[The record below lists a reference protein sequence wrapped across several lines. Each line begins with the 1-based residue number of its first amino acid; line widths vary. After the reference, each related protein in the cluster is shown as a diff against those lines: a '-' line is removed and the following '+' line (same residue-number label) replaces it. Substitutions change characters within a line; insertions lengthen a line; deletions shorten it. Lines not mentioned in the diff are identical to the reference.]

1 MTSNNKS
8 LNNFKIPLYF
18 KELESADK
26 LIFIKRYEDAR
37 TMLDNLL
44 QSHATDMLLH
54 LRYIELAI
62 RLGDV
67 EHVERKYQQ
76 HHDELV
82 SAAGNV
88 LLRQYNCQDSPSITI
103 DNYKN
108 LIKKFGDFACAY
120 FGIGF
125 AYEHLGEYDAAIE
138 NYKKC
143 LELDPSWY
151 PSYFGLSQS
160 FYQKESNQEGDYYFQ
175 TFEEIAPYS
184 IYGNFATHRKL
195 SVELFEAGRY
205 DDALRAIDSL
215 LHWLKESKQSCPIE
229 VSFYRSLMLIKI
241 SQMRDR
247 PKVLAKQ
254 QEQVLKH
261 LETLLGHA
269 HISDQVL
276 AFMVASCQE
285 SGCDEFV
292 LAIYKILLRK
302 CNSPQLVQRVCE
314 AFYASDDNHTLIEL
328 LESACAESYD
338 NHGLR
343 FWLLITKLKHR
354 NLNVEL
360 YLADKER
367 VEQLQGIESEQIEML
382 NLLNAMQSRFAEDP
396 DVYRQIASIYTNDA
410 KTKEKA
416 GFYLQKMHKLDPNL
430 LLNAVTYANFL
441 LKEGD
446 GNKAST
452 VLAQIKQPE
461 HLKPSQRAE
470 LYYLQAKAQL
480 LTDDLSAASEN
491 IMAAVKLNP
500 WSFSY
505 LACEIFCLT
514 SLYYSQKKLPLIS
527 ENVINLY
534 EKFDLNVAE
543 FKHETLQLLKKKM
556 YYLAYSR
563 AKLLLLYSKVDREQ
577 KEAISFDLLTISV
590 AYDPDSSAR
599 DFIKLLNTNYDS
611 PYIYF
616 VLAILNKECWRHE
629 SSCLWL
635 EMLLQR
641 ESLPHDKMTEVYLE
655 LADSYVWRGHD
666 LQTAIEYAQ
675 SIIRMSNN
683 YHEKALTI
691 LTHAY
696 LKNNDIKLAQKC
708 MDKLLEVSKTHE
720 AIYLHGLL
728 EHRKGNVEK
737 ACAIWQPIL
746 QCESSNLRLHNVK
759 QEVMK
764 LYMDGHGYREIG

>member
-1 MTSNNKS
+1 MTSDNKL
-8 LNNFKIPLYF
+8 LNNFKIPSYF
-18 KELESADK
+18 RELEAADK

-37 TMLDNLL
+37 TVLDNLL
-44 QSHATDMLLH
+44 QSHATNMLLH

-62 RLGDV
+62 RLGNV
-67 EHVERKYQQ
+67 EQVERKYQQ
-76 HHDELV
+76 HHDAMV
-82 SAAGNV
+82 SEAGSV
-88 LLRQYNCQDSPSITI
+88 LLRQYNCQYTPTAAI
-103 DNYKN
+103 DCYKE
-108 LIKKFGDFACAY
+108 LLKKFGDFACAY

-125 AYEHLGEYDAAIE
+125 GYEHLGDYDAAIAS
-138 NYKKC
+138 YKKC

-160 FYQKESNQEGDYYFQ
+160 FYQKEFNQEGDFYFQ

-195 SVELFEAGRY
+195 SIELFDKGRY
-205 DDALRAIDSL
+205 DDALRAIDCL
-215 LHWLKESKQSCPIE
+215 LQWLKESRQSCPIE
-229 VSFYRSLMLIKI
+229 VSFYRALMLIKI
-241 SQMRDR
+241 AQMRDR
-247 PKVLAKQ
+247 PKTLAEQ
-254 QEQVLKH
+254 QDQVLKH
-261 LETLLGHA
+261 LEVILERA
-269 HISDQVL
+269 QVSEQVL
-276 AFMVASCQE
+276 AFMIASCQE
-285 SGCDEFV
+285 LGCDDFV
-292 LAIYKILLRK
+292 LAVYRTLLRK
-302 CNSPQLVQRVCE
+302 CNSPQLVQMVCE
-314 AFYASDDNHTLIEL
+314 VFYASDDNQTLIKL

-343 FWLLITKLKHR
+343 FWLLATKLKHR

-367 VEQLQGIESEQIEML
+367 VEQLQHVAGEQIEML
-382 NLLNAMQSRFAEDP
+382 NLLNEMQSRFAEDP
-396 DVYRQIASIYTNDA
+396 DVYRQIASLYENDS
-410 KTKEKA
+410 KTKDKA
-416 GFYLQKMHKLDPNL
+416 GFYLQKMHKLDPKL
-430 LLNAVTYANFL
+430 LLNAITYASFL

-446 GNKAST
+446 GKKALA
-452 VLAQIKQPE
+452 VLAEIETPKR
-461 HLKPSQRAE
+461 LKPSQRSE
-470 LYYLQAKAQL
+470 LFYLQAKAQIL
-480 LTDDLSAASEN
+480 SDDLNAASES
-491 IMAAVKLNP
+491 IKAAVKINP

-514 SLYYSQKKLPLIS
+514 SLYYSQKKLAIVS

-543 FKHETLQLLKKKM
+543 FKHETLQLLKSKM

-563 AKLLLLYSKVDREQ
+563 AKLLLLYSKVDHEQ

-590 AYDPDSSAR
+590 AYDPDSSVR

-611 PYIYF
+611 PYVYF

-641 ESLPHDKMTEVYLE
+641 ESLSHDKMTEVYLE

-675 SIIRMSNN
+675 NIIKMSSG

-696 LKNNDIKLAQKC
+696 LKNDDIKLAQKC
-708 MDKLLEVSKTHE
+708 MNKLLEVSKTHE
-720 AIYLHGLL
+720 ATYLHGLL
-728 EHRKGNVEK
+728 EYRKGNIEK

-764 LYMDGHGYREIG
+764 LYMDGRGYREIS